1 MQIER
6 FKSKCTKMAK
16 KMVQHWENIVYLLN
30 EKEKIDTFIK
40 NLGYL
45 KVQKYLPSYVKHGK
59 DVENNYKGLHSM
71 YMVSSHL
78 LDIPNI

>member
-16 KMVQHWENIVYLLN
+16 KMVQHWKNIVYSLN
-30 EKEKIDTFIK
+30 EKEKIYTSIK

-45 KVQKYLPSYVKHGK
+45 KVQKYLPSYVRHGK
-59 DVENNYKGLHSM
+59 DVEKTIK
-71 YMVSSHL
+71 VF
-78 LDIPNI
+78 IP